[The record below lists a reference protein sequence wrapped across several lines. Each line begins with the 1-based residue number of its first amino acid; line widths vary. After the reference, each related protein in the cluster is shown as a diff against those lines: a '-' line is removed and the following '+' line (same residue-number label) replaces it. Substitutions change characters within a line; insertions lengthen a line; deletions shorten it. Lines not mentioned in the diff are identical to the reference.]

1 MSDYEYETTK
11 YYITHNFENKKYN
24 YERNIEIT
32 IFDGWKV
39 LDGVDYQKINI
50 KNVAKMGYYDN
61 IKNNEIALHYV
72 IANERL
78 ISSLLHYNEASLVRE
93 LEKRNIGRPSTY
105 ASIMDSIITKKYV
118 EKCNIV
124 GEERDISDYVYQY
137 KEDELTVEEKKTSL
151 NNEKNKLQITILGKQ
166 VIEFINSYFPD
177 LFNYQ
182 FTGEMEDKLDLI
194 SNGNLSKSTVLNEY
208 VNNIENVIKETKET
222 LKSSD
227 IKQKNKNKN
236 SFDCGEINGIN
247 LIIKHGPYGYYA
259 CYNSKNTTLKGINGI
274 NIKNI
279 IEKQEITSNE
289 SSIIMNFINQTKSN
303 KYILELNDNL
313 SIREGKFGK
322 YIFYKTS
329 KMKKPTFHKLHYT
342 KCDYLEA
349 AIQNEKKEMI
359 LKYIHD
365 TYDIE

>member
-1 MSDYEYETTK
+1 
-11 YYITHNFENKKYN
+11 
-24 YERNIEIT
+24 
-32 IFDGWKV
+32 
-39 LDGVDYQKINI
+39 QKINM
-50 KNVAKMGYYDN
+50 KNVSKIGYYDN

-72 IANERL
+72 TANERP

-118 EKCNIV
+118 EKTNIV

-166 VIEFINSYFPD
+166 VIEFINLYFPD
-177 LFNYQ
+177 LFNYE

-194 SNGNLSKSTVLNEY
+194 SNGNLSKGVVLDEY
-208 VNNIENVIKETKET
+208 VNNIENVIKETKEA

-236 SFDCGEINGIN
+236 SFDCGEINGMN

-259 CYNSKNTTLKGINGI
+259 CY
-274 NIKNI
+274 
-279 IEKQEITSNE
+279 
-289 SSIIMNFINQTKSN
+289 
-303 KYILELNDNL
+303 
-313 SIREGKFGK
+313 
-322 YIFYKTS
+322 
-329 KMKKPTFHKLHYT
+329 
-342 KCDYLEA
+342 
-349 AIQNEKKEMI
+349 
-359 LKYIHD
+359 
-365 TYDIE
+365 